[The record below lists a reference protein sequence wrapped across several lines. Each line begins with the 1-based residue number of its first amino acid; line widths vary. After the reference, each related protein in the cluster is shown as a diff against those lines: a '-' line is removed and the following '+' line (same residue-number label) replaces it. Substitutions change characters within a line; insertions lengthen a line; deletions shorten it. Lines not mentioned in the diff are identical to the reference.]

1 MVGVSRATSRTLVA
15 TGVSIAV
22 LAVLA
27 WVLFSGLV
35 RSAGSGVD
43 AANTLNGHSAGAT
56 PSAATP
62 ASTST
67 PTPKPTT
74 AGPKAPTTTAPPPRT
89 GTGKPGPSNTGPLAG
104 TTFRVINGDTT
115 FSTPGTYSN
124 LDIHG
129 YASVTAKGV
138 TIKNSIFRGGAAK
151 CNASTL
157 YIAPTASA
165 TIEDS
170 EVNPDHPNA
179 CLDGIWASNTTLLR
193 MNIHGATD
201 GMKAFDNVT
210 VQDSWIH
217 DLSEFASD
225 PNQNGGPTH
234 NDAVQT
240 YEGNQHITLRHN
252 VFVMNTDDN
261 AAYQVSQGG
270 GKIATDLHIESNWLD
285 GGGCTLNFS
294 SSGGPPMTGIYV
306 VNNRFGRHS
315 SYQCP
320 ILVSTQTTLSQNTGN
335 VWDDTGAPIPPP
347 QRHD

>member
-1 MVGVSRATSRTLVA
+1 VGKATNKTLITIGVSLTT
-15 TGVSIAV
+15 
-22 LAVLA
+22 LAVLV
-27 WVLFSGLV
+27 WIVFSGHVTGSPTGTADFV
-35 RSAGSGVD
+35 RASGS
-43 AANTLNGHSAGAT
+43 
-56 PSAATP
+56 PSASAP
-62 ASTST
+62 ASASPTGSPT
-67 PTPKPTT
+67 PT
-74 AGPKAPTTTAPPPRT
+74 AKATTTGPHPTAPQPAVPRST
-89 GTGKPGPSNTGPLAG
+89 GGKPGASNTGVPPG
-104 TTFRVINGDTT
+104 TKLTVVNGDMT
-115 FSTPGTYSN
+115 FSKAGTYSN

-129 YASVTAKGV
+129 AATGV
-138 TIKNSIFRGGAAK
+138 AIKNSIFRGGAPK
-151 CNASTL
+151 CNAATL

-210 VQDSWIH
+210 LQDSWIH
-217 DLSEFASD
+217 DLTEFASD
-225 PNQNGGPTH
+225 PNQGGGPTH

-240 YEGNQHITLRHN
+240 YQGNQHITLRHN
-252 VFVMNTDDN
+252 TFVMSSDDN
-261 AAYQVSQGG
+261 ADYQVSQAG

-315 SYQCP
+315 SFNCP
-320 ILVSTQTTLSQNTGN
+320 ILVSTQTTLSQNSGN